1 MHDLFFSSGTGHS
14 MMVLSFVTGT
24 GLMHSKLKIKGVSFG
39 LARILPV
46 GILFSAL
53 GVKSAPLFF
62 HSFHHPV
69 L

>member
-1 MHDLFFSSGTGHS
+1 
-14 MMVLSFVTGT
+14 
-24 GLMHSKLKIKGVSFG
+24 MHSKLKIKGVSFG